1 MKTRTMIEG
10 MIDYMSKIELTLVPT
25 YVPNWTCVD
34 AIRELFQNALDQE
47 AQNPE
52 NKASWEYH
60 DDKHELVIRNAKSK
74 LEAASL
80 LLGQTSK
87 AGDKSTIGQFGEGY
101 KIATLVLLREGKNVV
116 FYNYGNKEIWRPR
129 FVKSRRFGTF
139 ILTFFTEKKPVWERV
154 PSADLEI
161 VIEGITPEEYYE
173 EIVPSNLHL
182 RNDYKVLE
190 ETEYGSIIDLPGKVF
205 VNGLYVCDYEPY
217 TYGYNFKPEYIRLDR
232 DRKMVN
238 DFDLRWM
245 ASKMWSNSKDID
257 RVLEMV
263 AENKADVVYISS
275 DWCDIAAEKFFSVYG
290 PKAIPVTSQAE
301 LEGVPAGY
309 KGIVVSENYSSLIR
323 GSSSFVAPI
332 PDATSPLDDLQEWFD
347 GIKEKLD
354 DKDITKFN
362 TIIEALK
369 NDNCISKRM

>member
-1 MKTRTMIEG
+1 MKGIDG
-10 MIDYMSKIELTLVPT
+10 DDYMSKIELTIAPN

-47 AQNPE
+47 VQNPE

-60 DDKHELVIRNAKSK
+60 DDKHELVISNAKSK

-80 LLGQTSK
+80 LFGQTSK

-116 FYNYGNKEIWRPR
+116 FYNYGLKEIWRPR
-129 FVKSRRFGTF
+129 FVKSRRFGTS
-139 ILTFFTEKKPVWERV
+139 ILTFFTEKKPIWKHV
-154 PSADLEI
+154 PSADLKI

-190 ETEYGSIIDLPGKVF
+190 ETEYGSIIDLPGKIF

-245 ASKMWSNSKDID
+245 TSKMWSTCKDTD
-257 RVLEMV
+257 KVLEMI
-263 AENKADVVYISS
+263 AEGKADVAFIKDVSWS
-275 DWCDIAAEKFFSVYG
+275 NDWCNIAAEKFFSVYG
-290 PKAIPVTSQAE
+290 PEAIPVTSQAE
-301 LEGVPAGY
+301 LESVPAGY
-309 KGIVVSENYSSLIR
+309 KGIVVNENYNSLIR
-323 GSSSFVAPI
+323 GSSSFVMPAP
-332 PDATSPLDDLQEWFD
+332 DEHSPVDDLQEWFD
-347 GIKEKLD
+347 SIKEKLND
-354 DKDITKFN
+354 EDITKFN
-362 TIIEALK
+362 AIMEALK
-369 NDNCISKRM
+369 NDNM